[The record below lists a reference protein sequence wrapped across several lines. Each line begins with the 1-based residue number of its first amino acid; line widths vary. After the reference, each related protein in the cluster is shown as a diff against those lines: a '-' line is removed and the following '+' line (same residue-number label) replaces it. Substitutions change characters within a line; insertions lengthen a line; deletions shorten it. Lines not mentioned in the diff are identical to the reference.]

1 MIVENSPNPSRKH
14 YWPFSV
20 DQIFH
25 QHKHLNIDEQIFWH
39 ICDITVWHRKWL
51 PKRHRTTGEWY
62 GYASG
67 RKIAKILNLEKS
79 WICVRIKYLQEIG
92 LIRSKGTTTDRRYTP
107 AFYDDIRSQFLQ
119 DRRWVRKPKPAPDPP
134 PDLSIASVEDIHSA
148 IVEAHRIIQDKIK
161 SDNIQRLSAVP
172 RADENYFRTR
182 PGALPG
188 ACLDSS

>member
-1 MIVENSPNPSRKH
+1 MIVENSPNPSVKH

-39 ICDITVWHRKWL
+39 ICDITVWKRKWL

-67 RKIAKILNLEKS
+67 RKIAGFVGLKYR
-79 WICVRIKYLQEIG
+79 WICYRLKFLQEIG
-92 LIRSKGTTTDRRYTP
+92 LIKAAGKTTDRRYTP
-107 AFYDDIRSQFLQ
+107 VFYDAIRTSFLE
-119 DRRWVRKPKPAPDPP
+119 DRRWTRKPKPALDPAPDPE
-134 PDLSIASVEDIHSA
+134 IASSEEIHSA
-148 IVEAHRIIQDKIK
+148 FVEARRIIQDKIR
-161 SDNIQRLSAVP
+161 SDSDLRLSVLP